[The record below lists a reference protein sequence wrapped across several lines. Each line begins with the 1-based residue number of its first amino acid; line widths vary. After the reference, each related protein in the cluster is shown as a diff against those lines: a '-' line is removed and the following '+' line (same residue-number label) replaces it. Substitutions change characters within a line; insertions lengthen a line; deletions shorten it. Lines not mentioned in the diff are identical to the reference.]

1 MERLELNHF
10 KAFNNELSL
19 ENDGAKNVLLFG
31 ENGAGKSSLFSSLEY
46 IFYRHKIE
54 SVNPML
60 PTADQQAELD
70 AIRESYK
77 NSQARVPFDLKFN
90 GVDVFSVN
98 TGPYQVFLLNRFD
111 KAVKITLYGVLSKN
125 YFPADIDVFLDAY
138 SSFII
143 QNVNLE
149 LSQSFFEPIEI
160 SLVDKENG
168 YVVILKNTDT
178 HLSRSQ
184 ELDKYFNEAIINL
197 VQLLIWFSS
206 VQLIEDMNKR
216 RIIVLD
222 DFITSLDAANRAYM
236 MRYLLKTFSTEQLII
251 LTHDYS
257 LFNLTVF
264 LIEHVYYSKD
274 KWNQYKLYRMGDS
287 HCLELI
293 KKISTNDLR
302 KELHHATTY
311 DNIGN
316 KVRKCFE
323 QRLYD
328 LAAELSV
335 GQLEKTSNII
345 DCIENSKNVYY
356 KSKTSLS
363 DLVTDIESMLSTIP
377 DAAIRQPFIDKI
389 NEFKIPEAQK
399 LKETVKLLCFYQKIA
414 MHPMSHGFIGV
425 SHYYEKGVE
434 ECIKLLDQLD
444 RCVKGILDG
453 RI

>member
-1 MERLELNHF
+1 M
-10 KAFNNELSL
+10 
-19 ENDGAKNVLLFG
+19 
-31 ENGAGKSSLFSSLEY
+31 
-46 IFYRHKIE
+46 
-54 SVNPML
+54 
-60 PTADQQAELD
+60 
-70 AIRESYK
+70 
-77 NSQARVPFDLKFN
+77 
-90 GVDVFSVN
+90 
-98 TGPYQVFLLNRFD
+98 NRFD
-111 KAVKITLYGVLSKN
+111 KAVKITLYGVLSNN

-143 QNVNLE
+143 QNVNQE

-178 HLSRSQ
+178 HLIRSQ

-293 KKISTNDLR
+293 KKISVNELR
-302 KELHHATTY
+302 TELRNATTY

-335 GQLEKTSNII
+335 GQLENNSSLII
-345 DCIENSKNVYY
+345 
-356 KSKTSLS
+356 
-363 DLVTDIESMLSTIP
+363 
-377 DAAIRQPFIDKI
+377 Q
-389 NEFKIPEAQK
+389 
-399 LKETVKLLCFYQKIA
+399 
-414 MHPMSHGFIGV
+414 
-425 SHYYEKGVE
+425 
-434 ECIKLLDQLD
+434 
-444 RCVKGILDG
+444 
-453 RI
+453 

>member
-77 NSQARVPFDLKFN
+77 NSQAGVPFDLKFN
-90 GVDVFSVN
+90 GV
-98 TGPYQVFLLNRFD
+98 
-111 KAVKITLYGVLSKN
+111 
-125 YFPADIDVFLDAY
+125 DVFLDAY

-143 QNVNLE
+143 QNVNQE

-178 HLSRSQ
+178 HLIRSQ

-293 KKISTNDLR
+293 KKISVNELR
-302 KELHHATTY
+302 TELRNATTY

-345 DCIENSKNVYY
+345 DCIGKGKNVYY
-356 KSKTSLS
+356 KSKINLS
-363 DLVTDIESMLSTIP
+363 DLVADIESMLPTIP
-377 DAAIRQPFIDKI
+377 DLAIRQTFIDKI
-389 NEFKIPEAQK
+389 DEFKIPEAQK
-399 LKETVKLLCFYQKIA
+399 LKETVKLLCFYQKIT
-414 MHPMSHGFIGV
+414 MHPTSHGFIGV
-425 SHYYEKGVE
+425 SHYNEKDVE

>member
-1 MERLELNHF
+1 M
-10 KAFNNELSL
+10 
-19 ENDGAKNVLLFG
+19 
-31 ENGAGKSSLFSSLEY
+31 
-46 IFYRHKIE
+46 I
-54 SVNPML
+54 
-60 PTADQQAELD
+60 
-70 AIRESYK
+70 
-77 NSQARVPFDLKFN
+77 
-90 GVDVFSVN
+90 
-98 TGPYQVFLLNRFD
+98 
-111 KAVKITLYGVLSKN
+111 
-125 YFPADIDVFLDAY
+125 
-138 SSFII
+138 
-143 QNVNLE
+143 
-149 LSQSFFEPIEI
+149 
-160 SLVDKENG
+160 
-168 YVVILKNTDT
+168 
-178 HLSRSQ
+178 RSQ

-293 KKISTNDLR
+293 KKISVNELR
-302 KELHHATTY
+302 TELRNATTY

-345 DCIENSKNVYY
+345 DCIGKGKNVYY
-356 KSKTSLS
+356 KSKINLS
-363 DLVTDIESMLSTIP
+363 DLVADIESMLPTIP
-377 DAAIRQPFIDKI
+377 DLAIRQTFIDKI
-389 NEFKIPEAQK
+389 DEFKIPEAQK
-399 LKETVKLLCFYQKIA
+399 LKETVKLLCFYQKIT
-414 MHPMSHGFIGV
+414 MHPTSHGFIGV
-425 SHYYEKGVE
+425 SHYNEKDVE

>member
-1 MERLELNHF
+1 
-10 KAFNNELSL
+10 
-19 ENDGAKNVLLFG
+19 
-31 ENGAGKSSLFSSLEY
+31 
-46 IFYRHKIE
+46 
-54 SVNPML
+54 
-60 PTADQQAELD
+60 
-70 AIRESYK
+70 
-77 NSQARVPFDLKFN
+77 
-90 GVDVFSVN
+90 
-98 TGPYQVFLLNRFD
+98 
-111 KAVKITLYGVLSKN
+111 
-125 YFPADIDVFLDAY
+125 
-138 SSFII
+138 
-143 QNVNLE
+143 
-149 LSQSFFEPIEI
+149 
-160 SLVDKENG
+160 
-168 YVVILKNTDT
+168 
-178 HLSRSQ
+178 
-184 ELDKYFNEAIINL
+184 
-197 VQLLIWFSS
+197 
-206 VQLIEDMNKR
+206 
-216 RIIVLD
+216 
-222 DFITSLDAANRAYM
+222 M

-257 LFNLTVF
+257 LFNLTVY
-264 LIEHVYYSKD
+264 LIEHVFHSKD

-293 KKISTNDLR
+293 KKISINDLR
-302 KELHHATTY
+302 KELHKATTY

-399 LKETVKLLCFYQKIA
+399 LKETVKLLCFYQKIT

-425 SHYYEKGVE
+425 SHYYKKDVE